1 MARFSNR
8 IQDVK
13 FVDQQEKTIE
23 VLYKADDDSTYQYY
37 VEVNY
42 SSQDF
47 LDLSEEWTIEN
58 IQDRTAEFYNSLNMS
73 KNLVIETRARELFDS
88 WVANAQ
94 SELDIQDEQRY
105 HIFEEYKQQQ
115 LKLLQQEVD
124 SQVESRYE
132 EVDSYKQEQLKVL
145 QAEIDKQVESRYEEV
160 NEYKKEQ
167 LKVLQAE
174 IDQQVESRYEEVDG
188 YKQKQLKL
196 LQQEVD
202 QQVESR
208 YEEVDE
214 YKQEQLKVLQNEI
227 DQQVTARY
235 EEADEYKQ
243 QQLKVLQDEIDRQVE
258 SRYEEVN
265 AYREAQV
272 DQVKAEMYK
281 KFNMEAP
288 KATPVTPK
296 NVANFIINNFE
307 DEDTVFKTKLAIF
320 DLPEVKNSENRE
332 MKMKVRKAKSI
343 PELFAAYND
352 IQHSNS

>member
-174 IDQQVESRYEEVDG
+174 IDQQVESRYEEVD
-188 YKQKQLKL
+188 
-196 LQQEVD
+196 
-202 QQVESR
+202 
-208 YEEVDE
+208 E